1 MSTEE
6 SCLKMKRRMFYL
18 INKDWKLRT
27 SLRRWYHKFFFRE
40 FGAES
45 TIETM
50 NILQNPHR
58 ISIGSGV
65 RIEKE
70 ARLEA
75 ILNFN
80 NKEYNGEIFIGDNAS
95 IQPYLHIGAATTL
108 RIGKNV
114 LMASHVY
121 ITDHDHVFLDSDLH
135 VGLQPLDVATVEIG
149 DYVWLGENVV
159 VLKGVTIGNNAIIG
173 ANSVVTK
180 NIPPFAIAAGSP
192 ARVIRIRS

>member
-1 MSTEE
+1 MAVNDTSSKT
-6 SCLKMKRRMFYL
+6 KRRLFYL
-18 INKDWKLRT
+18 LNKDWKLRST
-27 SLRRWYHKFFFRE
+27 LRRWYHGFFFRS
-40 FGAES
+40 FGAAS
-45 TIETM
+45 YIETM

-80 NKEYNGEIFIGDNAS
+80 GREYSGEIFIGDNAS

-108 RIGKNV
+108 KIGRNV

-121 ITDHDHVFLDSDLH
+121 ITDHDHVFSDPGLH
-135 VGLQPLDVATVEIG
+135 VGLQPLDVAPVEIG
-149 DYVWLGENVV
+149 DFVWLGENVV

-173 ANSVVTK
+173 ANSVVTTS
-180 NIPPFAIAAGSP
+180 IPPFAIAAGSP